1 MNVAND
7 GTGNK
12 QNCELYSKW
21 NKNNKLNECG
31 VEISY
36 ERKNWMKFTPYQVVM
51 RSVNNDINWLIQYH
65 FRTLNKVDYI

>member
-31 VEISY
+31 VELSY
-36 ERKNWMKFTPYQVVM
+36 ERKN
-51 RSVNNDINWLIQYH
+51 
-65 FRTLNKVDYI
+65 